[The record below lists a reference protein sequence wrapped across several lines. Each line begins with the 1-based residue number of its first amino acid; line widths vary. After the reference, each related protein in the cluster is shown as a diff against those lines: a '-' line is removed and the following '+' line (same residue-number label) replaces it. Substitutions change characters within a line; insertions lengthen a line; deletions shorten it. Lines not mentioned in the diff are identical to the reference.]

1 LLVADLKISTVPV
14 SGKKIFANTEA
25 YLRPKMG
32 LFYMLS
38 LALTGKAKA
47 AP

>member
-1 LLVADLKISTVPV
+1 LLVADLKISTV
-14 SGKKIFANTEA
+14 SLEKIFANAEA